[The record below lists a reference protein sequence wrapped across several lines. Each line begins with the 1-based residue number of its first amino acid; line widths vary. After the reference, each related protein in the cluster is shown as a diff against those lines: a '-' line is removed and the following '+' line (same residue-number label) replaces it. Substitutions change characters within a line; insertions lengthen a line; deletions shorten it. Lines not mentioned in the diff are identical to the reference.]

1 MPGDAPGGDLFEGRL
16 RDALRREVQRNAIHV
31 TAERLRAAASAPPDS
46 WRPRR
51 WWPVAAVAT
60 AAVCL
65 LVVLRVLTNLPV
77 PNGLVPQASGP
88 ARSSTQGI
96 VAPIPAPIT
105 LADCRIEPAGSPLAF
120 SGWATTAVLDVSG
133 GAAEPGQPV
142 YALITA
148 GPAEWMGWRTA
159 GAEPIYPAPI
169 GRMGCIFDPSTG
181 RASVVGVRPEWRPPD
196 FVDGCPASPED
207 EFAGYRE
214 IGGPRAW
221 ALLPTGT
228 SGWMGADGSP
238 ATILYRLGPPPGPG
252 QRVVARAEALD
263 GSGERVDG
271 TASGP
276 VGPSSAALGASP
288 SAGSAYYT
296 VVEQSFPHSGCWVLN
311 VTVDGQLAGS
321 AIISVAA
328 TPGA

>member
-1 MPGDAPGGDLFEGRL
+1 MPGDAHHDDLFEGRL
-16 RDALRREVQRNAIHV
+16 RDALQREVQRNAVHISP
-31 TAERLRAAASAPPDS
+31 ERLRAEASAPPEP
-46 WRPRR
+46 WRPPR
-51 WWPVAAVAT
+51 WWPVAALAT
-60 AAVCL
+60 TGVCL

-88 ARSSTQGI
+88 STSSAQSVARSAG
-96 VAPIPAPIT
+96 PIT
-105 LADCRIEPAGSPLAF
+105 LADCRIEPVGSPLAF
-120 SGWATTAVLDVSG
+120 DGWATTAVLDVSG

-159 GAEPIYPAPI
+159 GAQPMYPAPI

-181 RASVVGVRPEWRPPD
+181 RASVVGVRPEWQPPD
-196 FVDGCPASPED
+196 VVDGCPASPED

-228 SGWMGADGSP
+228 SGWMGAQSGP
-238 ATILYRLGPPPGPG
+238 AVILYRLGPPPGPG
-252 QRVVARAEALD
+252 QRVVASADALD
-263 GSGERVDG
+263 GSGERVAG
-271 TASGP
+271 TVGAP

-296 VVEQSFPHSGCWVLN
+296 VVEQSFPHPGCWVLN
-311 VTVDGQLAGS
+311 VTVDGRLAGS
-321 AIISVAA
+321 AVIRAGRA
-328 TPGA
+328 PGL